1 MKVPFAGWWH
11 HALRRLGAG
20 GLVALGG
27 LLGAL
32 LLAAWLPLLER
43 EGLELRAEFDAR
55 SASLSRSAPAV
66 VVRRV
71 PVGEQIGEF
80 VQTFPPLSQHAGDLR
95 RVFASAHQRNMRLP
109 KGEYQVRNE
118 TDAPLVTVTATF
130 PVVADYRALRDFSA
144 DVLKTLPHVALDEL
158 RMTRAGAGSA
168 ALESSVR
175 FSFVYRRP

>member
-1 MKVPFAGWWH
+1 MNASFTGWWH
-11 HALRRLGAG
+11 RALRRLGVG
-20 GLVALGG
+20 GVVAMGG

-32 LLAAWLPLLER
+32 LLAAWLPRLEH

-55 SASLSRSAPAV
+55 SASLARPAPV
-66 VVRRV
+66 VVAKRV
-71 PVGEQIGEF
+71 PVGQQIGEF

-95 RVFASAHQRNMRLP
+95 QVFASAHQANLLLP
-109 KGEYQVRNE
+109 KGEYQIKDE
-118 TDAPLVTVTATF
+118 AGAPLVIVTASF

-144 DVLKTLPHVALDEL
+144 DVLKTLPHAALDEL
-158 RMTRAGAGSA
+158 RMTRDGAGSA